1 MSWGWNSRP
10 YVSAAK
16 KRLRAQK
23 ATKALEKNGQKMNP
37 VRIDGRSIARS
48 FWGKAWCENLE
59 SYSDYANRL
68 PRGRTYVRNGSVVDF
83 VIAPGEINALVS
95 GSDLYRI
102 TIKIQPVQKAEWKAL
117 KTDCAGRVGSL
128 IDLLQGKL
136 SAQVMEII
144 TRRETGL
151 FPRPAEIG
159 LSCSCPDWAGMCKH
173 VAATLYAVGARLDQ
187 NPELLFVLRGAD
199 HLELVTEATESVT
212 IGVSSS
218 LDGSATLTGENLEEI
233 FGIEIEP
240 DVLPGRDE
248 SAKRRVGG
256 SASGERRIGETACRR
271 VGERGETRRRNG
283 EIGGSATGRDV
294 SAKRRVGGSATG
306 RDESAKRRVGGS
318 VTGETGRR
326 NGVSACRRPGETN
339 RRNGVSA
346 GRRRGETSRRNGVS
360 AGRRR
365 GETSRRNG
373 VSAGRRPGETNRRN
387 GVLANKAL
395 SVDRYFFLA
404 LRCQIV
410 IVLARTSH
418 PLSRVS
424 VVPFL
429 ATPQQKSRTRTS
441 SRTRTISEQ
450 GGRFNLRNLW
460 F

>member
-37 VRIDGRSIARS
+37 VRIEGRSIARS

-83 VIAPGEINALVS
+83 VIAPGEISALVS
-95 GSDLYRI
+95 GSDLYRV

-128 IDLLQGKL
+128 MDLLQGKL

-151 FPRPAEIG
+151 FPRPGEIG

-218 LDGSATLTGENLEEI
+218 LDGSATLTGENLAEI
-233 FGIEIEP
+233 FGIEIET
-240 DVLPGRDE
+240 DVLPGRDESADRRVGGSASGRGE

-256 SASGERRIGETACRR
+256 SASG
-271 VGERGETRRRNG
+271 
-283 EIGGSATGRDV
+283 RDG
-294 SAKRRVGGSATG
+294 SAKRR
-306 RDESAKRRVGGS
+306 RRKV
-318 VTGETGRR
+318 
-326 NGVSACRRPGETN
+326 
-339 RRNGVSA
+339 
-346 GRRRGETSRRNGVS
+346 RGER
-360 AGRRR
+360 
-365 GETSRRNG
+365 
-373 VSAGRRPGETNRRN
+373 
-387 GVLANKAL
+387 
-395 SVDRYFFLA
+395 
-404 LRCQIV
+404 
-410 IVLARTSH
+410 
-418 PLSRVS
+418 
-424 VVPFL
+424 
-429 ATPQQKSRTRTS
+429 
-441 SRTRTISEQ
+441 
-450 GGRFNLRNLW
+450 
-460 F
+460 

>member
-10 YVSAAK
+10 YVSAAQ

-23 ATKALEKNGQKMNP
+23 AVKVLEKNGQKMNP

-83 VIAPGEINALVS
+83 VIAAGEIRALVS

-128 IDLLQGKL
+128 MDLLQGKL

-144 TRRETGL
+144 TRREAGL

-218 LDGSATLTGENLEEI
+218 LEGSATLTGENLAEI

-240 DVLPGRDE
+240 DVLPAASSAVSNLTKATTRKKAVLEVE
-248 SAKRRVGG
+248 SKRSKTAGSRKAKVPSVSEGQRR
-256 SASGERRIGETACRR
+256 SKGEKK
-271 VGERGETRRRNG
+271 V
-283 EIGGSATGRDV
+283 
-294 SAKRRVGGSATG
+294 
-306 RDESAKRRVGGS
+306 
-318 VTGETGRR
+318 
-326 NGVSACRRPGETN
+326 
-339 RRNGVSA
+339 
-346 GRRRGETSRRNGVS
+346 
-360 AGRRR
+360 
-365 GETSRRNG
+365 
-373 VSAGRRPGETNRRN
+373 
-387 GVLANKAL
+387 
-395 SVDRYFFLA
+395 
-404 LRCQIV
+404 
-410 IVLARTSH
+410 
-418 PLSRVS
+418 
-424 VVPFL
+424 
-429 ATPQQKSRTRTS
+429 
-441 SRTRTISEQ
+441 
-450 GGRFNLRNLW
+450 
-460 F
+460 

>member
-1 MSWGWNSRP
+1 MSWEWNSRP

-37 VRIDGRSIARS
+37 VRIEGRSIARS

-68 PRGRTYVRNGSVVDF
+68 PRGRTYVRNGSVIDF

-95 GSDLYRI
+95 GSDLYRV

-128 IDLLQGKL
+128 MDLLQGKL

-151 FPRPAEIG
+151 FPRPREIG

-218 LDGSATLTGENLEEI
+218 LEGSSTLTGENLGEI

-240 DVLPGRDE
+240 DVLQAASSVE
-248 SAKRRVGG
+248 SNLPKTSTRKKAVVVAESKGSKTAGCRKAKVP
-256 SASGERRIGETACRR
+256 S
-271 VGERGETRRRNG
+271 
-283 EIGGSATGRDV
+283 
-294 SAKRRVGGSATG
+294 
-306 RDESAKRRVGGS
+306 
-318 VTGETGRR
+318 TGEASRSIKRVEKRAPDKQRIAATAEKTDRR
-326 NGVSACRRPGETN
+326 TP
-339 RRNGVSA
+339 
-346 GRRRGETSRRNGVS
+346 
-360 AGRRR
+360 
-365 GETSRRNG
+365 
-373 VSAGRRPGETNRRN
+373 
-387 GVLANKAL
+387 
-395 SVDRYFFLA
+395 
-404 LRCQIV
+404 
-410 IVLARTSH
+410 
-418 PLSRVS
+418 PL
-424 VVPFL
+424 P
-429 ATPQQKSRTRTS
+429 KK
-441 SRTRTISEQ
+441 
-450 GGRFNLRNLW
+450 
-460 F
+460 

>member
-1 MSWGWNSRP
+1 MSWEWNSRP

-37 VRIDGRSIARS
+37 VRIEGRSIARS

-83 VIAPGEINALVS
+83 VIAPGEISALVS
-95 GSDLYRI
+95 GSDLYRV

-128 IDLLQGKL
+128 MDLLQGKL

-151 FPRPAEIG
+151 FPRPGEIG

-218 LDGSATLTGENLEEI
+218 LDGSATLTGENLAEI

-248 SAKRRVGG
+248 SAG
-256 SASGERRIGETACRR
+256 
-271 VGERGETRRRNG
+271 
-283 EIGGSATGRDV
+283 GRDV
-294 SAKRRVGGSATG
+294 SAKRRVGGSASG
-306 RDESAKRRVGGS
+306 ERRVG
-318 VTGETGRR
+318 ET
-326 NGVSACRRPGETN
+326 ACRRVGDRERRIGETAC
-339 RRNGVSA
+339 RRVGD
-346 GRRRGETSRRNGVS
+346 GERRVGETACRRVGDRE
-360 AGRRR
+360 RRV
-365 GETSRRNG
+365 GETACRRVGDRERRVGETACRRVGDAGETCRRNG
-373 VSAGRRPGETNRRN
+373 VSAGRRPGETCRRN
-387 GVLANKAL
+387 GVSAGRRPGETCRRNGVSAGRRPGETCRRNGVSAGRRPGETCRRNGVSANKAL
-395 SVDRYFFLA
+395 SV
-404 LRCQIV
+404 
-410 IVLARTSH
+410 
-418 PLSRVS
+418 
-424 VVPFL
+424 
-429 ATPQQKSRTRTS
+429 
-441 SRTRTISEQ
+441 
-450 GGRFNLRNLW
+450 
-460 F
+460 